1 MKIGEQI
8 ASYSIMLGDS
18 IASRLNAKWS
28 KVSLLYSGWLIDRS
42 HQFEGY
48 EVAMVDGRIA
58 FSAGSTVP
66 LVEDVHVKLPPREI
80 KSDAESAAAPAQIE
94 SGEEAKAGV
103 ESSDDIIVKTE
114 PGTNVVTT
122 NGATSQALVAT
133 TQAPAKGVLPGSL
146 FVGDLRL
153 ANLKNRLSALTPPIA
168 AEFAGEGI
176 LICGPGIQKGQQ
188 AKGGSVVA
196 VRKLGEGEIVLEG
209 GLGRT
214 YETVRKE
221 LYKGFARVVAG

>member
-1 MKIGEQI
+1 
-8 ASYSIMLGDS
+8 
-18 IASRLNAKWS
+18 
-28 KVSLLYSGWLIDRS
+28 
-42 HQFEGY
+42 
-48 EVAMVDGRIA
+48 MVDGHIA

-80 KSDAESAAAPAQIE
+80 KADAEAAVPAQIE
-94 SGEEAKAGV
+94 AGEKPTSGEATG
-103 ESSDDIIVKTE
+103 DDIIVKTE
-114 PGTNVVTT
+114 PGTDVVVVDGTAST
-122 NGATSQALVAT
+122 ALVT
-133 TQAPAKGVLPGSL
+133 APPAAAKGVLPGSL

-214 YETVRKE
+214 YETVRRE
-221 LYKGFARVVAG
+221 LYRGFARVVAG